1 MSFYTVGAPIAGSM
15 SELRSVRTPPWM
27 TLDPDER
34 VLLRASPSTN
44 LLMAGVVGGFFLITL
59 SSLPFIA
66 AGAVDAGRRTT
77 FALTGVVVAVVVWLF
92 LRINRREYA
101 VTDKRVAVAVG
112 LRGKAVQSVG
122 LDRLRDVSLEQSR
135 LQRWLRVGT
144 LRFDA
149 GDEELAFYLVGSPQ
163 FVYDQV
169 RELTREGTTVAGS
182 QPGRGSPT

>member
-1 MSFYTVGAPIAGSM
+1 MSDIQ
-15 SELRSVRTPPWM
+15 SVRTPPWL

-59 SSLPFIA
+59 GSLPFIA
-66 AGAVDAGRRTT
+66 TGAVDAGRRTT
-77 FALTGVVVAVVVWLF
+77 FALTGLVVVVVVWLF
-92 LRINRREYA
+92 LRIKRREYA

-112 LRGKAVQSVG
+112 LREKAVESVG
-122 LDRLRDVSLEQSR
+122 LDEVEEVSIEQSR
-135 LQRWLRVGT
+135 LQRLLRVGT

-149 GDEELAFYLVGSPQ
+149 GGEELAFDLVGSPQ
-163 FVYDQV
+163 FVHDQV
-169 RELTREGTTVAGS
+169 RAFTREGTSVAGA